1 MGGVSVWER
10 LSWKNK
16 DRQTG
21 RNDESFLHM
30 LFSCVNGRKA
40 ALGSRVASERAHIYK
55 RLAAPT
61 PLTHVNIII
70 ITEHSKMENGS
81 NLRAWERS
89 VCAREKTQ
97 VRLREYVYISESKRE
112 RGTERAPL
120 EKRGQQKKQNGCRK
134 RSLA

>member
-21 RNDESFLHM
+21 RNDASFLHM

-81 NLRAWERS
+81 NLRGWERS
-89 VCAREKTQ
+89 VCVREKK
-97 VRLREYVYISESKRE
+97 RKYVCENMY
-112 RGTERAPL
+112 T
-120 EKRGQQKKQNGCRK
+120 
-134 RSLA
+134 